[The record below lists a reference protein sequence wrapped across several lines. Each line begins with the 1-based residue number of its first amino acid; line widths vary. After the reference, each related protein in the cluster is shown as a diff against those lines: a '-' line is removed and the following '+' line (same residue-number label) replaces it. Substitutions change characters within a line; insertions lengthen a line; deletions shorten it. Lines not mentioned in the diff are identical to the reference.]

1 KTIVIDAG
9 HGGSDPGTSANGIV
23 EKILVL
29 DIAKRVEKLLKNAGY
44 NVIMT
49 RSDDEYV
56 KLDDRTEI
64 ANKAN
69 ADLFISIH
77 GNAGGGEGIETFWYS
92 EGPQSKESEALASEI
107 QKELI
112 KKTGAKDRGVKD
124 GNLHV

>member
-1 KTIVIDAG
+1 
-9 HGGSDPGTSANGIV
+9 
-23 EKILVL
+23 
-29 DIAKRVEKLLKNAGY
+29 
-44 NVIMT
+44 

-112 KKTGAKDRGVKD
+112 KKTGAKDRSVKD
-124 GNLHV
+124 GNLHVNRESKMPSSLIEVGFLDNKSDANKLKDDKYKQTIAEAIVNGIKKYFG